1 MANGTLAVS
10 QLEILTQSGTGI
22 ITVVPPVTNT
32 NRTLTLPDATGT
44 VALQGGAGV
53 GKVLQVVN
61 ATSTTGTSTTSATL
75 VTTGRSASI
84 TPTSSS
90 SKVLVQFQFRS
101 STSAAG
107 VNSAYAIYR
116 GATNLTGTTGYGVR
130 GSNSEIGV
138 PLLLTWLDSPAT
150 TSSTTYTL
158 YFSAPLGGTNGV
170 NINNGSDFPITINL
184 LEIAA

>member
-1 MANGTLAVS
+1 MSSIAVTGS
-10 QLEILTQSGTGI
+10 ATGTGVI
-22 ITVVPPVTNT
+22 SLLAPVTST
-32 NRTLTLPDATGT
+32 NRTINLPDSNGTILTSATTTGFP
-44 VALQGGAGV
+44 AGS
-53 GKVLQVVN
+53 VLQVVN

-138 PLLLTWLDSPAT
+138 PLLLTWLDSPTT

>member
-1 MANGTLAVS
+1 MSNIAMAGGATG
-10 QLEILTQSGTGI
+10 SGTV
-22 ITVVPPVTNT
+22 TLLAPVTST
-32 NRTLTLPDATGT
+32 DRTLTLPDATGT
-44 VALQGGAGV
+44 LLISGGAGV
-53 GKVLQVVN
+53 GKLLQLIN
-61 ATSTTGTSTTSATL
+61 SASTTGTSTTSSTL
-75 VTTGRSASI
+75 VTTGLSASI

-107 VNSAYAIYR
+107 VNSSYAIYR

-170 NINNGSDFPITINL
+170 NVNNASDFPITINL